1 MNSYLSFQ
9 IHGGADHGGGIIETV
24 SELLAFFEGLTAQG
38 PGGFIQGVLP
48 GIAAMSNIHP
58 LLVHFPIALL
68 TLFFIVDV
76 MGTLASKPQW
86 RQTASFLLYTG
97 TLAATFT
104 VLAGF
109 AAADSVAHGENVH
122 EIMERHEHL
131 GISILSLAAGL
142 SAWRLK
148 RHGVLV
154 GAGNVLFLLLSALLC
169 LILAFGAD
177 LGGLMVYQY
186 GVAVKPGAAAANVG
200 EAGQSHHHT
209 EALPDNVF

>member
-1 MNSYLSFQ
+1 MNSYLSLQ

-24 SELLAFFEGLTAQG
+24 SELLAFFEGLAANG
-38 PGGFIQGVLP
+38 PGGFIQSALP
-48 GIAAMSNIHP
+48 GIAGMSNIHP
-58 LLVHFPIALL
+58 LLVHFPIAFL
-68 TLFFIVDV
+68 TFFFVVDV
-76 MGTLASKPQW
+76 FGSLAGKPQW
-86 RQTASFLLYTG
+86 RQTASFLLYFG
-97 TLAATFT
+97 TLAAAFT

-109 AAADSVAHGENVH
+109 VAADTVEHGENVH

-148 RHGVLV
+148 HHGVLS

-169 LILAFGAD
+169 LILVFGAD

-186 GVAVKPGAAAANVG
+186 GVAVKPGAAIANFG
-200 EAGQSHHHT
+200 EAGQNHHHT